1 MRDKLQSDDGKH
13 LLWRVLGNPR
23 ELCPRLATGHLG
35 GTSLWV
41 NVSLLLPCGN
51 LVELWHKG
59 LGTNPTDGG
68 ADAQN
73 PRSRAQAT
81 AKRLGSS
88 QSVART
94 KLLPEGNM
102 LPNGSFCLRLQDHVL
117 VVTCKGLYRRF
128 NRLYCTILGSELR
141 LEIATRL

>member
-1 MRDKLQSDDGKH
+1 MRDKLQSNDGKL

-41 NVSLLLPCGN
+41 NVSLLLPSGE

-59 LGTNPTDGG
+59 MGSKPTDGG
-68 ADAQN
+68 KDTQN
-73 PRSRAQAT
+73 PRRRAQAT
-81 AKRLGSS
+81 AKRLGSCG
-88 QSVART
+88 SVART

-102 LPNGSFCLRLQDHVL
+102 LANGSFCVRLQDHVL
-117 VVTCKGLYRRF
+117 IVTCKGLYRRF
-128 NRLYCTILGSELR
+128 NRLYCTILGGELR
-141 LEIATRL
+141 LEIATKL